1 MRAPINTA
9 VWSQGHK
16 LIQGEDC
23 CVIMIDDDK
32 KGKWFVPLNSQWE
45 SCSRVKTPQSGE
57 DVMKCE
63 DSAAQQLE
71 RITL

>member
-45 SCSRVKTPQSGE
+45 SCSRVKTPQSEE
-57 DVMKCE
+57 DVMNCE

-71 RITL
+71 RIKL

>member
-45 SCSRVKTPQSGE
+45 SCSWVKTPQSEE

-63 DSAAQQLE
+63 DSAAQQLG

>member
-23 CVIMIDDDK
+23 CVIMIDDDR
-32 KGKWFVPLNSQWE
+32 KGKWFVPLNSQRE
-45 SCSRVKTPQSGE
+45 SSSWVKTPPWEE

-71 RITL
+71 HTEL